1 MKLKKKIKEIIIN
14 KFVYLFILYN
24 LIIKHKIFIKKSF
37 YSDGGEDKFIIGQ
50 FKKREGFY
58 VDVGCHHPT
67 RLNNCHLLYL
77 NKWRG
82 INIDINKVS
91 IELFEVVRKEDINIH
106 SAVSLKEKNIK
117 FYYDKPLSLYN
128 SLLKNKD
135 LKFSKT
141 VKSQKL
147 TTILDSTKFKN
158 TKIDFLSV
166 DAEGKD
172 LEVLKSLNFQRYK
185 PRFIC
190 IEIWGKEKNKKF
202 TLQKNSTYNF
212 LSKKKYK
219 LVFNKKEN
227 YIFKSL

>member
-1 MKLKKKIKEIIIN
+1 M
-14 KFVYLFILYN
+14 
-24 LIIKHKIFIKKSF
+24 
-37 YSDGGEDKFIIGQ
+37 
-50 FKKREGFY
+50 
-58 VDVGCHHPT
+58 
-67 RLNNCHLLYL
+67 
-77 NKWRG
+77 
-82 INIDINKVS
+82 S

-212 LSKKKYK
+212 LSEKKYK

>member
-1 MKLKKKIKEIIIN
+1 MKIKTKIKEIIIN
-14 KFVYLFILYN
+14 KFLFFFILYN

-37 YSDGGEDKFIIGQ
+37 YSDSGEDKFIIDQ
-50 FKKREGFY
+50 FKRKKGFY

-82 INIDINKVS
+82 INIDIKKVS
-91 IELFEVVRKEDINIH
+91 IELFNVVRREDINLH
-106 SAVSLKEKNIK
+106 SAVSLKEKKIK

-135 LKFSKT
+135 LKFSKI

-147 TTILDSTKFKN
+147 TTILDDTRFKN
-158 TKIDFLSV
+158 KKIDFLSI

-172 LEVLKSLNFQRYK
+172 LEVLKSLDFQRYR

-202 TLQKNSTYNF
+202 TLKKNSTYNF
-212 LSKKKYK
+212 LIQKKYK

>member
-24 LIIKHKIFIKKSF
+24 LIIKHKIFIKKPF
-37 YSDGGEDKFIIGQ
+37 YSDSGEDKFIISQ

-202 TLQKNSTYNF
+202 TLQKNSTYDF
-212 LSKKKYK
+212 LSKIKYK